1 MKTYVLVD
9 IGGTSIKY
17 GLIDEEMKWL
27 DKQVI
32 DTQAQKGASHIM
44 NKVCLLYTS
53 RCV

>member
-32 DTQAQKGASHIM
+32 DTKHK
-44 NKVCLLYTS
+44 KVLAIL
-53 RCV
+53 